1 MGIHAAS
8 YLPLPHWL
16 VRDGALRARLL
27 LAMAVLL
34 LALLPSTAY
43 AAEPR
48 SGDSVIVGP
57 NEVIADDLYAFGST
71 IEIQGTVRG
80 DVIAF
85 GNSVIVSGTVTGDLI
100 AAGATVTVS
109 GRVDGSIRAAGATVI
124 VNGAVGED
132 VVAAGRSLNIG
143 RTSTIGRDLLMASES
158 ALVEGTVGRKLTGG
172 VGNLTLAGA
181 VNGDVQVDVSNLS
194 LTSTAVVGG
203 NLTYTS
209 DNEAS
214 IAQGAEVRGSVERR
228 APERQQ
234 RERAENRAAPIIG
247 WFQSLIGLFLTGL
260 LFVLL
265 LPGFSRRTADTL
277 RASPWASLG
286 LGFLLFL
293 LVPPVAFILFVIGL
307 FRGGRG
313 WSRVDP
319 AVPVR
324 CRPAARLRHRGAVHR
339 TVGGGACRPAECA
352 DPGVAG
358 DRSGHTVAARR
369 GALPGSDCGGHRH
382 LLRPRCAVPSPL
394 ASAAVSGGGSYPGKL
409 TQP

>member
-307 FRGGRG
+307 FLGGWWIG
-313 WSRVDP
+313 LILLFLYAVALLLGFVIAGLCTGQWVVERVGRP
-319 AVPVR
+319 NVPILVSLAIGLAILLLLAVVPFLGPIVVAIATFFGLGALFLALWR
-324 CRPAARLRHRGAVHR
+324 AR
-339 TVGGGACRPAECA
+339 
-352 DPGVAG
+352 
-358 DRSGHTVAARR
+358 RSPEVAA
-369 GALPGSDCGGHRH
+369 
-382 LLRPRCAVPSPL
+382 
-394 ASAAVSGGGSYPGKL
+394 
-409 TQP
+409 TQES